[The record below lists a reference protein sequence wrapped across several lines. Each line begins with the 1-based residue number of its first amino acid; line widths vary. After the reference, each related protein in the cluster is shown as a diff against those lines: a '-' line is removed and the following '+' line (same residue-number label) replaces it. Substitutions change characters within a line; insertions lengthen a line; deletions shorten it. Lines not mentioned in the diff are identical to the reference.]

1 MSPIIRL
8 SRLTT
13 LGLLVSSAQ
22 LGNAKEF
29 SVPGNFTTIQAALDA
44 AAAGDLVRASP
55 GTYLETSISNRRT
68 SISSARRGPRP
79 PSSTRPGK
87 PA

>member
-44 AAAGDLVRASP
+44 AAGDLVRASP